1 MTDYIYINDRKFG
14 AIGSNRRV
22 QTEKKLTKL
31 AENIY
36 VRAIDSKYWPKVYN
50 GWIIYALDRIAN
62 WICVNSLDT
71 RIHELRGSTVW
82 KPRSASD

>member
-36 VRAIDSKYWPKVYN
+36 VRAIDSKYWPMV
-50 GWIIYALDRIAN
+50 G
-62 WICVNSLDT
+62 
-71 RIHELRGSTVW
+71 
-82 KPRSASD
+82 